1 MRFAALPR
9 ARRWVSAQPGLRP
22 TKTTIDAGVVC
33 LDSEGGRQRGVQHV
47 LVPGGDREG
56 SP

>member
-33 LDSEGGRQRGVQHV
+33 LDSEGGRQRGVPHV